1 MKRATWPRTIVIVPK
16 KNGKISVCFDYRNLN
31 VVTII
36 DALPLP
42 FVDNVLD
49 TVGGHEMYSL
59 LDGFIG
65 YNQVRMHPDDQE
77 KTTFVTEWRMFV
89 AVVIMFGLKT
99 AAATF
104 EHIISE
110 VFGEYILAFMQVIL
124 DNLAVYGKQKDQ
136 LHYLRLC
143 LERCRT
149 TIAVE
154 LGKSTQSSN
163 PPCRKT
169 RKH

>member
-77 KTTFVTEWRMFV
+77 KTTIIPAPPAFPFERQVQHRPDR
-89 AVVIMFGLKT
+89 LK
-99 AAATF
+99 
-104 EHIISE
+104 
-110 VFGEYILAFMQVIL
+110 
-124 DNLAVYGKQKDQ
+124 K
-136 LHYLRLC
+136 LRTGSVGTD
-143 LERCRT
+143 R
-149 TIAVE
+149 
-154 LGKSTQSSN
+154 LGQG
-163 PPCRKT
+163 PIG
-169 RKH
+169 

>member
-1 MKRATWPRTIVIVPK
+1 
-16 KNGKISVCFDYRNLN
+16 
-31 VVTII
+31 
-36 DALPLP
+36 
-42 FVDNVLD
+42 
-49 TVGGHEMYSL
+49 
-59 LDGFIG
+59 
-65 YNQVRMHPDDQE
+65 MHPDDQE
-77 KTTFVTEWRMFV
+77 KTVFIIEWGMFV
-89 AVVIMFGLKT
+89 VVVMMFGIKT
-99 AAATF
+99 APAMF
-104 EHIISE
+104 QRIISE